1 MKELIVTQCER
12 SWLKVERRRD
22 AGGGW
27 REGTERKN
35 EGGFGKK
42 GTVVSGRRCVDK

>member
-27 REGTERKN
+27 REGTEQKI
-35 EGGFGKK
+35 EG
-42 GTVVSGRRCVDK
+42 VLGRRVLLYLDIDV